1 MALNT
6 RDPEVEELAAELGR
20 ITGETKTEAVVQAL
34 RDRLARTRPD
44 DGTPGLA
51 DRLVAIGRE
60 CAALPVLDG
69 RSADEILGYGAD
81 GSSTEDG

>member
-1 MALNT
+1 MALNI
-6 RDPEVEELAAELGR
+6 RDPEAEELAAELAR

-34 RDRLARTRPD
+34 RDRLARIRHD
-44 DGTPGLA
+44 HGRSGLA

-60 CAALPVLDG
+60 CADLPVLDE

-81 GSSTEDG
+81 ALSPDGG